1 MTEHFI
7 DPEEMNLGVQPL
19 DRIMRE
25 LLLQD
30 EDLVNKS
37 TDNLT
42 FRMVAKGRKGRRIK
56 ARNQLRILR
65 ALNDCSPEKKFTHE
79 DIFNYKGPAG

>member
-1 MTEHFI
+1 MTENS
-7 DPEEMNLGVQPL
+7 PEPDEMDKGVQPL
-19 DRIMRE
+19 DRILRE
-25 LLLQD
+25 LLLKD

-42 FRMVAKGRKGRRIK
+42 FRMMAKGRKGRRIK

-65 ALNDCSPEKKFTHE
+65 ALNDCSPEKKFIHE